1 MALGCHAEEAA
12 AAGEAF
18 LIATQVD
25 DLWPAVLA
33 RCAQIFIR
41 RRRRTRHTRCWTRY
55 PFVDRCAF
63 VRATLRRRAGT
74 DSVNVRERQHAMM
87 LSSGGVTKRLDR
99 LETAHLIER
108 HPDPSDR
115 RGVLIRLSNTGLDL
129 IDRAVVAVTEFDSSA
144 VGNAIGSDK
153 ERLQLENGLRR
164 MLTAHER
171 P

>member
-1 MALGCHAEEAA
+1 MAANARLQHSQMAMEVVVLGCHAEEAA

-33 RCAQIFIR
+33 ALRPHLHSAPSTNPAHPVLDVLPIR
-41 RRRRTRHTRCWTRY
+41 R
-55 PFVDRCAF
+55 
-63 VRATLRRRAGT
+63 
-74 DSVNVRERQHAMM
+74 SM
-87 LSSGGVTKRLDR
+87 
-99 LETAHLIER
+99 R

-115 RGVLIRLSNTGLDL
+115 RGVLIKLSNTGLDL
-129 IDRAVVAVTEFDSSA
+129 IDRAVVAVTDFESSA

>member
-1 MALGCHAEEAA
+1 MAANARLQHSQMAMKVVVLGCHAEEAA

-33 RCAQIFIR
+33 RCAHTFIR
-41 RRRRTRHTRCWTRY
+41 RRRRTRH
-55 PFVDRCAF
+55 PVLDA
-63 VRATLRRRAGT
+63 LPIRR
-74 DSVNVRERQHAMM
+74 SM
-87 LSSGGVTKRLDR
+87 
-99 LETAHLIER
+99 R

-115 RGVLIRLSNTGLDL
+115 RGVLIRLSNTGVDL
-129 IDRAVVAVTEFDSSA
+129 IDRAVVAVTDFESSA

-153 ERLQLENGLRR
+153 ERLQLENSLRR